1 LTIHLEQQIENIMSI
16 AINEMVEI
24 FGSEGAMIFSQ
35 SSFIHHIILSE
46 TTILERPLC
55 GPNLFHIVCC
65 TTIKEAHSCGGE
77 PKPVI
82 KVLVVTKDVHLY
94 PDLLTGILLT

>member
-1 LTIHLEQQIENIMSI
+1 MSI

-24 FGSEGAMIFSQ
+24 FGSEGAMIFK
-35 SSFIHHIILSE
+35 
-46 TTILERPLC
+46 RPLC

-65 TTIKEAHSCGGE
+65 TTIKEARSCGGE

-82 KVLVVTKDVHLY
+82 KVLVVTEDVHLY
-94 PDLLTGILLT
+94 PDLLTVHAIVHDSDI